1 MLIRPYVPADFAALV
16 ALWKETGILVT
27 YNDPAEELPRLLRQ
41 DNCIML
47 LGELDGSVIGSAL
60 VGHDGLR
67 GWIYKLAIAAAQRGK
82 GYGRELVRHAER
94 WLVAR
99 GMPKCNLMVR
109 AGNTDVIRFYEKLGY
124 VTAGHAVMGHW
135 LNDGAID
142 MAPSELDVRL
152 TYLEMTEAPT
162 RPGPPLPKGNH
173 ALMRVE
179 NPSVA
184 FYRYLYNTVGERSFW
199 VDRRK
204 LSDDDLAAEITH
216 PEVEIYV
223 LHAGGQPAGFVE
235 LDRRPQPEIAI
246 RYFGLMPGFGG
257 RGLGRYLLH
266 WAVDRAWSYQPKRL
280 VVETSSLD
288 HPRALGTY
296 QRAGF
301 RPFKQEERRIQDP
314 RLSGLI
320 PANLT
325 PYASAGITEPP
336 AVDSRGADSL
346 AGTLPFPRRET

>member
-1 MLIRPYVPADFAALV
+1 MLIRPYVPADFGALV
-16 ALWKETGILVT
+16 ALWDEAGILVA
-27 YNDPAEELPRLLRQ
+27 YNDPAEELPRLLLQR
-41 DNCIML
+41 NCQML
-47 LGELDGSVIGSAL
+47 LGEVAGDVIGSIL

-67 GWIYKLAIAAAQRGK
+67 GWIYKLAIARSARGK
-82 GYGRELVRHAER
+82 GFGRELVRYAER
-94 WLVAR
+94 WLLAR

-109 AGNTDVIRFYEKLGY
+109 AGNTDVVRFYERLGY

-135 LNDGAID
+135 LAEGDVD
-142 MAPSELDVRL
+142 MAPAELDVML
-152 TYLEMTEAPT
+152 TYLEMTEAPV

-179 NPSVA
+179 NPSAA
-184 FYRYLYNTVGERSFW
+184 FYRYLYDTVGERSFW

-204 LSDDDLAAEITH
+204 MPDADLSAEITH

-223 LHAGGQPAGFVE
+223 LYAGGQPAGFIE

-246 RYFGLMPGFGG
+246 RYFGLMPGFGR

-266 WAVDRAWSYQPKRL
+266 WAVERAWSYQPSRL

-288 HPRALGTY
+288 HPRVLGTY

-301 RPFKQEERRIQDP
+301 IPFSQEQRRIPDP

-320 PANLT
+320 PAHLT
-325 PYASAGITEPP
+325 PYASAAAADLP
-336 AVDSRGADSL
+336 AAQTL
-346 AGTLPFPRRET
+346 AGTVPFPRRET